1 MIKKGRKLVCK
12 NCEGKFYTLGKTKNL
27 NCPICGTEYNLDEE
41 LNYFQGTSLSG
52 SIKSE
57 NKKDEFSDIENTDN
71 APDDDEVISLDE
83 AEIEEQAKEKN

>member
-41 LNYFQGTSLSG
+41 LNYLLGAPLSG
-52 SIKSE
+52 SIKPE
-57 NKKDEFSDIENTDN
+57 GKKDEFSDIENTDN
-71 APDDDEVISLDE
+71 VSDDDEVISLDE
-83 AEIEEQAKEKN
+83 AALEEETEEKN